1 MATYHV
7 SNEAIA
13 DLDAIW
19 DYLAGEGSTQA
30 DKLLDGVFETC
41 GHLADNPHIGRNRPE
56 LKEGLRSFPVK
67 PYLIFYTVEDP
78 QKITIRRVIHGSRD
92 LEKQFEQ

>member
-30 DKLLDGVFETC
+30 DKLLDHVFETC
-41 GHLADNPHIGRNRPE
+41 GHLADNPHIGRSRPE

-67 PYLIFYTVEDP
+67 SYLIFYTVEGP